1 MSACLYGNKLYI
13 YISNNNNNK
22 TNNDMK
28 ATTIANQ
35 IKAQITDLKANNQF
49 YDLTEL
55 VYDYTAQSSTSNLQD
70 IKLRE
75 ELFELL
81 R

>member
-1 MSACLYGNKLYI
+1 ME
-13 YISNNNNNK
+13 
-22 TNNDMK
+22 

-35 IKAQITDLKANNQF
+35 IKAQITDLKANNEF

-55 VYDYTAQSSTSNLQD
+55 IYDYTAQSSTSNLQD

-81 R
+81 G